1 MLIRITIKKYW
12 RYGVAL
18 ILFSLINVYPYITEN
33 KYLVK
38 KHNDY
43 SYQWFY
49 INISEK
55 PGLEEKKKV
64 KLKREE
70 TALEDYKSTFILQK
84 KMYNDYVRYNSP
96 KSPSY
101 KEEYRERSR
110 IFNII

>member
-64 KLKREE
+64 KLKRD
-70 TALEDYKSTFILQK
+70 LHSS
-84 KMYNDYVRYNSP
+84 MVR
-96 KSPSY
+96 
-101 KEEYRERSR
+101 
-110 IFNII
+110 